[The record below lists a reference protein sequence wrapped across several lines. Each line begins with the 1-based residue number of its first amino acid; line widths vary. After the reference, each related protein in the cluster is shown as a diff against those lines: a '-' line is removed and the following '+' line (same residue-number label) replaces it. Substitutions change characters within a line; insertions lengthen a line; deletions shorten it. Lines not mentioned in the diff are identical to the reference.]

1 MRKNTSEFAEKM
13 TGAAQ
18 EAGARVAYML
28 RAIYRDC
35 PEKEVA
41 RSLDVDPRTVRDW
54 LAGKTPNG
62 THLVALCQRYGRSFS
77 DFVLSGPSWVDE
89 ARLEAEIA
97 ALRVRADLL
106 EMQIQQE
113 SQEGRK
119 QCASGPRG
127 R

>member
-1 MRKNTSEFAEKM
+1 VRKNTSEFAETM
-13 TGAAQ
+13 TAAAQ
-18 EAGARVAYML
+18 EAGARVAFML

-41 RSLDVDPRTVRDW
+41 RSLNVDPRTVRDW

-62 THLVALCQRYGRSFS
+62 THLVALCQRYGRAFS
-77 DFVLSGPSWVDE
+77 DFVLAGPSWVDE

-106 EMQIQQE
+106 EMEIQNERQG
-113 SQEGRK
+113 GRK
-119 QCASGPRG
+119 QCGTGSRG